1 MIVTRSWTTIHPI
14 AARPWRLS
22 ISPRSTRILSTTS
35 VELMAIADPMTTAST
50 GDSPSRMT
58 TAAPATAVITIW
70 AMAPGTAIRHTRRS
84 SWSENSTPRAN
95 SSSTTP
101 SSASCPICSW
111 SPTNPGVNGP
121 MTTPAAR

>member
-35 VELMAIADPMTTAST
+35 VELMAIADPMTAPSA
-50 GDSPSRMT
+50 GDIPSRMT
-58 TAAPATAVITIW
+58 TAAPAMAVITIW

-111 SPTNPGVNGP
+111 FPTNPGVKGP